1 MNIKGLYI
9 DFFSFSLSRKNFF
22 SLLVAVGLGGT
33 ARGHIYW
40 DDGDTIGKWFHISHV
55 RQKSV
60 LWVSNNEKQ

>member
-1 MNIKGLYI
+1 MNIKWLYI

-40 DDGDTIGKWFHISHV
+40 DDGDTIGKLLFNL
-55 RQKSV
+55 KG
-60 LWVSNNEKQ
+60 